1 MRNLRLAL
9 IDCTAEEITI
19 STYLAVACR
28 STRKFVYSSSKGCN
42 KNAIFNSDKKK
53 AFFQLILNVNVILYV
68 EFIRKSILA
77 KSRIEKNIIGIS
89 Q

>member
-1 MRNLRLAL
+1 MHVEAPENLFIRVLKGVTKMQFL
-9 IDCTAEEITI
+9 IQI
-19 STYLAVACR
+19 
-28 STRKFVYSSSKGCN
+28 
-42 KNAIFNSDKKK
+42 KKK